1 MQSQNRMTRA
11 MSAPQNAAA
20 PQRRRRKWNL
30 EDRHAALLRGR
41 LAAYLLLAVV
51 AAAGVP
57 EGMSAA
63 DREIAVVMC
72 LAAGAVQALLWLTSI
87 RWPQRLLDGVN
98 AALIVDALLILG
110 LAVVSNGC
118 ESLALWALPVM
129 ALAATVAHGVPTGV
143 KALILAAIV
152 VGAVQWI
159 DADGSAERTAGPLIM
174 AAIVVAVAGGLIR
187 VNERTIRAAE
197 TRQTVLF
204 NASRRFM
211 GVDDPAELR
220 RTAEVA
226 AAKLLPS
233 GWEATVDLDDRSGE
247 DRQWRDGEWV
257 RVAVPLVVEE
267 RDRQGRV
274 LGALRARR
282 HAPRVGSVRIS
293 TQHLLPALRALGLA
307 LTTALSHAEL
317 LRRLEHLSL
326 SDPLT
331 GLGNRR
337 AFDEALAEELAR
349 ARRNGTPLG
358 LVMLDVDHFKRF
370 NDRHGHQAGDDVLV
384 AVARV
389 LGDVARAEDR
399 ACRVGGEEF
408 AVLLPGAD
416 EAAAAAVAERIRAG
430 VAAAPAAEPI
440 TVSLGVAATRG
451 EHDAAALFAQADER
465 LYAAKQAGRNRV
477 VGVRT
482 PPSPA
487 R

>member
-1 MQSQNRMTRA
+1 
-11 MSAPQNAAA
+11 MSAPTNAAA
-20 PQRRRRKWNL
+20 TQRRLRKWHL
-30 EDRHAALLRGR
+30 EDRHMALLRGR
-41 LAAYLLLAVV
+41 IAAYLLLAVV

-57 EGMSAA
+57 EGMSAGE
-63 DREIAVVMC
+63 RELAVVMC
-72 LAAGAVQALLWLTSI
+72 LAAIVVQALLWLTSI
-87 RWPQRLLDGVN
+87 RWPRRLLDGVN

-159 DADGSAERTAGPLIM
+159 DAGGSAERTAGPLIM
-174 AAIVVAVAGGLIR
+174 AAIVVAVAGGLIT
-187 VNERTIRAAE
+187 VNEGQLERDE
-197 TRQTVLF
+197 DRQKVLF
-204 NASRRFM
+204 NASRRFV

-220 RTAEVA
+220 RIAEA
-226 AAKLLPS
+226 AATRLLPS
-233 GWEATVDLDDRSGE
+233 GWEVTVDLDDRTGE
-247 DRQWRDGEWV
+247 ERVWRDGEWA
-257 RVAVPLVVEE
+257 RIAVPLVVGE
-267 RDRQGRV
+267 RDREIRV

-282 HAPRVGSVRIS
+282 HARRAGSVRLS
-293 TQHLLPALRALGLA
+293 TRRHIPALQSLALA

-337 AFDEALAEELAR
+337 AFDEAVTEELAR
-349 ARRNGTPLG
+349 ARRMSAPLG

-370 NDRHGHQAGDDVLV
+370 NDQHGHLAGDDVLV

-389 LGDVARAEDR
+389 LGEVARAEDR

-416 EAAAAAVAERIRAG
+416 EAAATAVAERIRAG
-430 VAAAPAAEPI
+430 VAASPAAEPI

-451 EHDAAALFAQADER
+451 EHDPGALFGQADDR

-477 VGVRT
+477 AGAGS
-482 PPSPA
+482 PSSRA